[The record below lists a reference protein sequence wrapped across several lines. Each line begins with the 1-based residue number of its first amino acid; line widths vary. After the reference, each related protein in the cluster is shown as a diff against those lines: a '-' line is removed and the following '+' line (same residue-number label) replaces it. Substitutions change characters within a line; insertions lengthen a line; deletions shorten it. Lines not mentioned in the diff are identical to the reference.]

1 MKMTQDQSMSKKNP
15 LLSEDRTGFATDQL
29 KIGSTLANRY
39 FIEGVLG
46 VGGMGAVYKAR
57 DLHFPNVVKH
67 VAVKEMIIQTRDP
80 VVRASIIRNFER
92 EANLL
97 ATLDHPA
104 IPRIFDYFTAQD
116 RSYLVLELINGKT
129 LEALIG
135 ENIPISQV
143 IQWAIEICDV
153 LSYLHNHQPE
163 PIVFRDMKPANVMI
177 NQYGKV
183 MLIDFGIAKPFRLE
197 QKGTMVGTEGYSP
210 PEQYR
215 GQATHLADIYALGA
229 TLHHFLTQRD
239 PRLEPPFSFGERPI
253 RQINPEVPAELEAI
267 ILKALQYEPMDRFQ
281 SAKEMKMAL
290 EAVLSKRAPTFSPYQ
305 SAKAVLHKIQPLWVF
320 SCQDEIRGAP
330 AVHSGWLFFG
340 SYDHHFYALQANS
353 GEMIWRYQTDGAIV
367 SRPLIEEGNVIF
379 GSSDRRVHVVNQLSG
394 KVSVTYY
401 TNGAIYSSAVAS
413 GGHIFIGSD
422 DAHLHAINLVSGNM
436 IWKFDSGA
444 PVRSTPCLYQ
454 DNLLFGN
461 EYGDFLCL
469 DFRGSIR
476 WRFRAKRSITGSAVV
491 DNGNVYFG
499 SLDGMVY
506 ALDAKTGWQI
516 WRFRLG
522 KPTIST
528 PCIHEENLFIGCTD
542 GNIYCIDTRNGKEQ
556 WRFLTDHQVTG
567 SAVFHAGKIYIG
579 SVDQHLYCID
589 ATNASLVWKFP
600 TGGAIT
606 GTPLIAQNLV
616 FIGSTDGKMYALPTS
631 I

>member
-1 MKMTQDQSMSKKNP
+1 MTEDP
-15 LLSEDRTGFATDQL
+15 LNSEKAPFPSEKSILAATDQL

-57 DLHFPNVVKH
+57 DLHFPNVVKQ

-104 IPRIFDYFTAQD
+104 IARIFDYFTAHD

-129 LEALIG
+129 LEALID
-135 ENIPISQV
+135 ENIPIPQV

-163 PIVFRDMKPANVMI
+163 PIIFRDMKPSNVMI

-183 MLIDFGIAKPFRLE
+183 MLIDFGIAKPFRGE

-215 GQATHLADIYALGA
+215 GQASHLADIYSLGA
-229 TLHHFLTQRD
+229 TLHHFLSRKD
-239 PRLEPPFSFGERPI
+239 PRLEAPFSFGERPI
-253 RQINPEVPAELEAI
+253 RELNPQVPPELEAVI
-267 ILKALQYEPMDRFQ
+267 YKALQYEPMDRFQ
-281 SAKEMKMAL
+281 SAKDMKMAL
-290 EAVLSKRAPTFSPYQ
+290 EAILSKRAPTYSPHQ
-305 SAKAVLHKIQPLWVF
+305 LAKAVMQKVQPLWTF
-320 SCQDEIRGAP
+320 HCQDEIRGAP
-330 AVHSGWLFFG
+330 AYKDGWLFFG
-340 SYDHHFYALQANS
+340 SYDHGLYALHVKK
-353 GEMIWRYQTDGAIV
+353 GELIWRYQSDGPIV
-367 SRPLIEEGNVIF
+367 SRPIIEDGNVIF
-379 GSSDRRVHVVNQLSG
+379 GSADRRVHVINQLSG
-394 KVSVTYY
+394 KIFWSYFTG
-401 TNGAIYSSAVAS
+401 GAIYSSPAFS

-422 DAHLHAINLVSGNM
+422 DAHLHAINMISGNG

-444 PVRSTPCLYQ
+444 PVRTTPFVYDEYLF
-454 DNLLFGN
+454 FGN

-469 DFRGSIR
+469 DFRGAIR
-476 WRFRAKRSITGSAVV
+476 WRFRAKRSITGSAIVS
-491 DNGNVYFG
+491 NGIVYFG

-506 ALDAKTGWQI
+506 AVEARSGWQL

-528 PCIHEENLFIGCTD
+528 PCVNGNNLYIGCTD
-542 GNIYCIDTRNGKEQ
+542 GNIYCIDIGSGKER
-556 WRFLTDHQVTG
+556 WRFMTEHQVTG
-567 SAVFHAGKIYIG
+567 SAVFHEGKVYFG

-589 ATNASLVWKFP
+589 SENGSLIWKFQ
-600 TGGAIT
+600 TEGAIT
-606 GTPLIAQNLV
+606 GTPLVNQEMV
-616 FIGSTDGKMYALPTS
+616 FIGSTDGKMYALPALP
-631 I
+631 

>member
-1 MKMTQDQSMSKKNP
+1 
-15 LLSEDRTGFATDQL
+15 
-29 KIGSTLANRY
+29 
-39 FIEGVLG
+39 
-46 VGGMGAVYKAR
+46 MGAVYKAR
-57 DLHFPNVVKH
+57 DLHFPNVVKQ

-104 IPRIFDYFTAQD
+104 IPRIFDYFTFQD

-129 LEALIG
+129 LEALIE
-135 ENIPISQV
+135 ENIPINQV

-163 PIVFRDMKPANVMI
+163 PIVFRDMKPANIMI
-177 NQYGKV
+177 NQYGRV

-229 TLHHFLTQRD
+229 TLHHILTKKD

-253 RQINPEVPAELEAI
+253 RQINPDVPPELEAVI
-267 ILKALQYEPMDRFQ
+267 IKALQYDPLDRFQ
-281 SAKEMKMAL
+281 SARDMKVAL
-290 EAVLSKRAPTFSPYQ
+290 EAILSKRAPTFSPHHA
-305 SAKAVLHKIQPLWVF
+305 AKAILHQIHPLWTF

-330 AVHSGWLFFG
+330 AFKDDWLFFG
-340 SYDHHFYALQANS
+340 SYDRHLYAIHANT
-353 GEMIWRYQTDGAIV
+353 GELIWRYQTDGAIV

-379 GSSDRRVHVVNQLSG
+379 GSTDHRVHSISQLSG
-394 KVSVTYY
+394 KLSVTYY
-401 TNGAIYSSAVAS
+401 TEGAIYSSPVAS

-422 DAHLHAINLVSGNM
+422 DAHLHAINLTSGNM
-436 IWKFDSGA
+436 VWKFDSGA
-444 PVRSTPCLYQ
+444 PIRSTACIFN
-454 DNLLFGN
+454 DNLFFGN

-469 DFRGSIR
+469 DFRGALR
-476 WRFRAKRSITGSAVV
+476 WRFRAKRAITGSAIVF
-491 DNGNVYFG
+491 NGIVLFG
-499 SLDGMVY
+499 SLDGIVY
-506 ALDAKTGWQI
+506 ALDAKSGWQI

-528 PCIHEENLFIGCTD
+528 PCVSEENLYIGCTD
-542 GNIYCIDTRNGKEQ
+542 GNIYCIDHRNGKEQ
-556 WRFLTDHQVTG
+556 WRFMTEHQVTG
-567 SAVFHAGKIYIG
+567 SAVVYAGKLYFG
-579 SVDQHLYCID
+579 SVDQYFYCID
-589 ATNASLVWKFP
+589 ANNGSLVWKFP

-606 GTPLIAQNLV
+606 GTPLIHDDRV
-616 FIGSTDGKMYALPTS
+616 FIGSTDGKIYALPTS
-631 I
+631 P

>member
-1 MKMTQDQSMSKKNP
+1 MTDDPFNTQKEQFQSEKSI
-15 LLSEDRTGFATDQL
+15 SFATDQL

-39 FIEGVLG
+39 FIEGILG

-57 DLHFPNVVKH
+57 DLHFPNVVKQ

-104 IPRIFDYFTAQD
+104 IPRIFDYFTAHD

-129 LEALIG
+129 LEALIE
-135 ENIPISQV
+135 ENIPIPQV

-163 PIVFRDMKPANVMI
+163 PIIFRDMKPSNVMI

-183 MLIDFGIAKPFRLE
+183 MLIDFGIAKPFRGE

-215 GQATHLADIYALGA
+215 GQASHLADIYALGA
-229 TLHHFLTQRD
+229 TLHHFLTKRD
-239 PRLEPPFSFGERPI
+239 PRLEAPFSFGERPI
-253 RQINPEVPAELEAI
+253 RQLNPQVPPELEAVI
-267 ILKALQYEPMDRFQ
+267 YKALQYDPMDRFQ
-281 SAKEMKMAL
+281 SAKDMKMAL
-290 EAVLSKRAPTFSPYQ
+290 EAILSKRAPTFSPHQ
-305 SAKAVLHKIQPLWVF
+305 SAKAVMQKVQPLWTF
-320 SCQDEIRGAP
+320 RCQDEIRGAP
-330 AVHSGWLFFG
+330 AFKDGWLFFG
-340 SYDHHFYALQANS
+340 SYDQCLYALHGKK
-353 GEMIWRYQTDGAIV
+353 GELVWRYQSDGPIV
-367 SRPLIEEGNVIF
+367 SRPIIEDGNVIF
-379 GSSDRRVHVVNQLSG
+379 GSADRRVHVINQLSG
-394 KVSVTYY
+394 KIFWSYFTE
-401 TNGAIYSSAVAS
+401 GAIYSSPAFS

-422 DAHLHAINLVSGNM
+422 DAHLHAINMISGNGV
-436 IWKFDSGA
+436 WKFDSGA
-444 PVRSTPCLYQ
+444 PIRTTPFIYEDYLF
-454 DNLLFGN
+454 FGN

-469 DFRGSIR
+469 DFRGAIR
-476 WRFRAKRSITGSAVV
+476 WRFRAKRSITGSAIVV
-491 DNGNVYFG
+491 NGTVYFG

-506 ALDAKTGWQI
+506 ALEAKTGWQF

-528 PCIHEENLFIGCTD
+528 PCLNGNNLYIGCTD
-542 GNIYCIDTRNGKEQ
+542 GNIYCIDIASGKEQ
-556 WRFLTDHQVTG
+556 WRFMTEHQVTG
-567 SAVFHAGKIYIG
+567 SAVFHEGKVYFG

-589 ATNASLVWKFP
+589 GETGSLIWKFP
-600 TGGAIT
+600 TEGPIT
-606 GTPLIAQNLV
+606 GTPLINQDTV
-616 FIGSTDGKMYALPTS
+616 FIGSTDGQMYALPAVP
-631 I
+631 